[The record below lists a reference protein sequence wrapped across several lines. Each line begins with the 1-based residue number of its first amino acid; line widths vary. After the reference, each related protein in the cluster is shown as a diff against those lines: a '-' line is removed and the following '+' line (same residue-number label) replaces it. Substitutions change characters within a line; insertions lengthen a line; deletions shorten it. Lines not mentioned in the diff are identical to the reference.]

1 VAKKLRG
8 SFAIKIHFLQIFTK
22 KKPQNTIK
30 TYINHPTTKKYSKIT
45 QKTKKINQIKKPK
58 PNQVYFP
65 ALCLEEKTT
74 SIKRISRRETH
85 RYKDFFFCGYIMVK

>member
-22 KKPQNTIK
+22 TKPQNTIK

-45 QKTKKINQIKKPK
+45 QKNKKNQPNKKIKTKPGLFPCAMFRGKNHFHQTYLKKRNP
-58 PNQVYFP
+58 
-65 ALCLEEKTT
+65 
-74 SIKRISRRETH
+74 
-85 RYKDFFFCGYIMVK
+85 

>member
-45 QKTKKINQIKKPK
+45 QKTKKKSTK
-58 PNQVYFP
+58 
-65 ALCLEEKTT
+65 
-74 SIKRISRRETH
+74 
-85 RYKDFFFCGYIMVK
+85 